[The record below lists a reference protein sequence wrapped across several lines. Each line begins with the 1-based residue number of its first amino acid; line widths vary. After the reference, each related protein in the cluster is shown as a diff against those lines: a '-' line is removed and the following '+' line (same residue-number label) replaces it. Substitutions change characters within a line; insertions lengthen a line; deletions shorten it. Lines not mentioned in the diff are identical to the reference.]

1 MNGDRAAIGDPEGG
15 MTSKAWKR
23 TYRISRDDWVGD
35 AVLMLAV
42 GLLALAAVFL
52 PWANVL
58 GRGGVDFSLSKPPT
72 INAAMQTPWGLPAL
86 LAALCVISVA
96 VCMLLF
102 GPRAATALLSL
113 APIAAG
119 TVFLLEAMA
128 AFDGMGLAFRAGLGL
143 YLTLLAGILLI
154 PIGVAS
160 PMVGYILIR
169 RPPATDLRGSVE

>member
-1 MNGDRAAIGDPEGG
+1 MGSRAW
-15 MTSKAWKR
+15 MR

-42 GLLALAAVFL
+42 GLLGLAAVFL

-58 GRGGVDFSLSKPPT
+58 GRGGVDFSLSKPAT
-72 INAAMQTPWGLPAL
+72 INAALQTPWGLPAL
-86 LAALCVISVA
+86 LAALGVISVA

-102 GPRAATALLSL
+102 GPRASTAVLSL

-119 TVFLLEAMA
+119 AVFLVEALG

-169 RPPATDLRGSVE
+169 RPSLADPRGSVD